1 MVGIDEV
8 RRQIYHSDGINKFLN
23 VLDSD
28 GNWVESMQV
37 GTFTPPDIPRGE
49 LALLRH
55 ENGAFV
61 RKKNLLPKIP
71 RPTHTNFADLNG
83 DGRNDLIVSIFGNN
97 IGRLS
102 WFEKK
107 ENGDY
112 AENILLPRS
121 GTLST
126 AVHDFNGDGHP
137 DIAALVAQEVEAMY
151 LFLNDGKG
159 VFTQQMVFQGHPL

>member
-1 MVGIDEV
+1 M
-8 RRQIYHSDGINKFLN
+8 Y
-23 VLDSD
+23 
-28 GNWVESMQV
+28 
-37 GTFTPPDIPRGE
+37 
-49 LALLRH
+49 
-55 ENGAFV
+55 
-61 RKKNLLPKIP
+61 
-71 RPTHTNFADLNG
+71 
-83 DGRNDLIVSIFGNN
+83 GNN

-159 VFTQQMVFQGHPL
+159 VFTQQMVFQGHPLYGHSSFELTDFQWRRPAGLRRYQRRQRRVPLAAKVVPRHPRVPESRRHEI